1 MEIQLNLIQAK
12 TNRPQQRSCSFAN
25 ISENLFYTTPEGET
39 LQKGEGEDGQKI
51 LQLNK
56 SLKSGHSQSGHNKPP
71 QQPHSNSNP
80 IVRRRGKF
88 INNNSVP
95 TQAKHNAME
104 YLGHN
109 LMSTLLD

>member
-12 TNRPQQRSCSFAN
+12 TNRLEQRSRAFAN
-25 ISENLFYTTPEGET
+25 ISANLFYTISLGENFT
-39 LQKGEGEDGQKI
+39 KVGEGGSVQKI

-56 SLKSGHSQSGHNKPP
+56 SLKSGHSKSGHNKPP
-71 QQPHSNSNP
+71 QQPHSNSSP

-88 INNNSVP
+88 INNNSMP
-95 TQAKHNAME
+95 TQEKHNALE

-109 LMSTLLD
+109 LMST